1 MKYPARDK
9 YRSFK
14 PVDLPDRQWPSRV
27 IDTAPTWCSVDL
39 RDGNQALI
47 DPMDGERKQR
57 MFDKLVALGFKEI
70 EVGFPAAS
78 QTDFDFVRALIEQ
91 DRIPEDVTVQV
102 LTQAREELIKRSFEA
117 LRGARRAIVH
127 LYNSTSTVQRRV
139 VFGMDRPGI
148 IDIAVRGAEIVRDEA
163 AKYPETDWVFQ
174 YSPESFTGTEL
185 DFAVEI
191 CDAVTDVWQP
201 TPQKPVI
208 INLPATVEM
217 ATPNIYADQIEWFC
231 RHVARRDSIVLSL
244 HPHNDRGTAV
254 AAAELGVMAG
264 ADRVEG
270 TLFGNGE
277 RTGNVDIVTL
287 ALNLYTQGVEPGLD
301 FSRINDVI
309 QTAEYCNRLPVHP
322 RHPYAG
328 DLVFTAFSGSHQD
341 AIKKGFAAR
350 AADDIWEVPYL
361 PIDPRDLGRS
371 YEAVI
376 RINSQSGKGGVAYL
390 MERDHGLVL
399 PRRLQI
405 EFSQVVQGITD
416 VSGREIRSEELW
428 SVFRDEYL
436 ERDQRHLELVRY
448 RVEPGTGDDEQDTIE
463 AVLRENGREHEI
475 RGTGNGPIAAFVHA
489 LRDGPGIGVSV
500 LGYHE
505 HAVGTGED
513 ASAVAYVEMQPVAG
527 QPLFGVGMHANIVT
541 ASLRALLSGINRAVA
556 AEGPEAVQVKTGQAA
571 VAGG

>member
-1 MKYPARDK
+1 MKIPARDK
-9 YRSFK
+9 YRSFT

-27 IDTAPTWCSVDL
+27 IEQAPTWCSVDL

-47 DPMDGERKQR
+47 DPMDIKRKRR
-57 MFDKLVALGFKEI
+57 MFEKLVALGFKEI

-78 QTDFDFVRALIEQ
+78 QTDFDFVRLLIEE
-91 DRIPEDVTVQV
+91 DLIPEDVTVQV
-102 LTQAREELIKRSFEA
+102 LTQAREELIRRSFES
-117 LRGARRAIVH
+117 LRGVHRAIVH
-127 LYNSTSTVQRRV
+127 LYNSTSTVQREV

-148 IDIAVRGAEIVRDEA
+148 VGIAVEGAKIVRDEA
-163 AKYPETDWVFQ
+163 ARYPDTDWVFQ

-191 CDAVTDVWQP
+191 CDAVTEVWQP
-201 TPQKPVI
+201 TPDHPVI
-208 INLPATVEM
+208 LNLPATVEM
-217 ATPNIYADQIEWFC
+217 STPNIYADQIEWFG
-231 RHVARRDSIVLSL
+231 RHVARRDSVLISL

-287 ALNLYTQGVEPGLD
+287 ALNLFTQGVEPQLD
-301 FSRINDVI
+301 FSSINDVV

-350 AADDIWEVPYL
+350 AVDDMWEVPYL
-361 PIDPRDLGRS
+361 PIDPRDVGRT

-390 MERDHGLVL
+390 MERDHGFLL

-416 VSGREIRSEELW
+416 VSGREIRSDELW

-436 ERDQRHLELVRY
+436 GDGGHFKLVRY
-448 RVEPGTGDDEQDTIE
+448 QNDPGSDDGELDTVV
-463 AVLRENGREHEI
+463 ATVRENGVEHEI
-475 RGTGNGPIAAFVHA
+475 RGTGNGPIDAFVNA
-489 LRDGPGIGVSV
+489 LREGLQLCPEV

-505 HAVGTGED
+505 HAVGSGAD
-513 ASAVAYVEMQPVAG
+513 ASAVAYLEVQPRLG
-527 QPLFGVGMHANIVT
+527 QPLYGVGMHANIVT
-541 ASLRALLSGINRAVA
+541 ASLRAVISAVNRAVQRDGITGVRHA
-556 AEGPEAVQVKTGQAA
+556 PEEASGQN
-571 VAGG
+571 

>member
-1 MKYPARDK
+1 MKIPARDK
-9 YRSFK
+9 YRSFT

-27 IDTAPTWCSVDL
+27 IEQAPTWCSVDL

-47 DPMDGERKQR
+47 DPMDIKRKRR
-57 MFDKLVALGFKEI
+57 MFEKLVALGFKEI

-78 QTDFDFVRALIEQ
+78 QTDFDFVRLLIEE
-91 DRIPEDVTVQV
+91 DLIPEDVTVQV
-102 LTQAREELIKRSFEA
+102 LTQAREELIRRSFES
-117 LRGARRAIVH
+117 LRGVHRAIVH
-127 LYNSTSTVQRRV
+127 LYNSTSTVQREV

-148 IDIAVRGAEIVRDEA
+148 VGIAVEGAKIVRDEA
-163 AKYPETDWVFQ
+163 ARYPDTDWVFQ

-191 CDAVTDVWQP
+191 CDAVTEVWQP
-201 TPQKPVI
+201 TPDHPVI
-208 INLPATVEM
+208 LNLPATVEM
-217 ATPNIYADQIEWFC
+217 STPNIYADQIEWFG
-231 RHVARRDSIVLSL
+231 RHVARRDSVLISL

-287 ALNLYTQGVEPGLD
+287 ALNLFTQGVEPQLD
-301 FSRINDVI
+301 FSSINDVV

-350 AADDIWEVPYL
+350 AVDDMWEVPYL
-361 PIDPRDLGRS
+361 PIDPRDVGRT

-390 MERDHGLVL
+390 MERDHGFLL

-416 VSGREIRSEELW
+416 VSGREIRSDELW

-436 ERDQRHLELVRY
+436 GDGGHFKLVRY
-448 RVEPGTGDDEQDTIE
+448 QNDPGSDDGELDTVV
-463 AVLRENGREHEI
+463 ATVRENGVEHEI
-475 RGTGNGPIAAFVHA
+475 RGTGNGPIDAFVNA
-489 LRDGPGIGVSV
+489 LREGLQLCPEV

-505 HAVGTGED
+505 HAVGSGAD
-513 ASAVAYVEMQPVAG
+513 ASAVAYLEVQPRLG
-527 QPLFGVGMHANIVT
+527 QPLYGVGMHANIVT
-541 ASLRALLSGINRAVA
+541 ASLRAVISAVNRSVQRDGITGVRHAPEEASGQN
-556 AEGPEAVQVKTGQAA
+556 
-571 VAGG
+571 